1 MLPGP
6 HHHNV
11 TKSLSYLSYTYHTIA
26 SPLQQQLNYLTV
38 GGDGNTRQVQVD
50 RMSTSCLRSNR
61 RRLDSLLVFGV
72 SAAQG
77 NFFNLLIHS
86 ARPTT
91 IGLAQPSPAIHIH
104 RTMGAPTL
112 NCKSKLLQFRFHVFL
127 FFCFWFFVAIPR
139 RCLPSPKRNVNYY
152 RLSKGASWIRGHDLP
167 ILDKLN
173 TT

>member
-1 MLPGP
+1 MDHFGSKIGSIELLPPITEEELLRHSLSRPVEMGKGNCYLVYGP

-11 TKSLSYLSYTYHTIA
+11 TKSLSSLSYTYHTIA
-26 SPLQQQLNYLTV
+26 SPLQQQLNYL
-38 GGDGNTRQVQVD
+38 GGDGSSRQVQVD

-91 IGLAQPSPAIHIH
+91 IGLAQPSHPHPSNNG
-104 RTMGAPTL
+104 GA
-112 NCKSKLLQFRFHVFL
+112 NFKL
-127 FFCFWFFVAIPR
+127 
-139 RCLPSPKRNVNYY
+139 
-152 RLSKGASWIRGHDLP
+152 
-167 ILDKLN
+167 
-173 TT
+173 